1 MKMKMI
7 LPMMLIAALP
17 LGADAQNKSG
27 LVMSNLD
34 KTVKPA
40 DSFYQFAT
48 GGWQKNNPLPAAY
61 SRYGSFDRISPLQRK
76 VLTH

>member
-34 KTVKPA
+34 MILMI
-40 DSFYQFAT
+40 F
-48 GGWQKNNPLPAAY
+48 
-61 SRYGSFDRISPLQRK
+61 I
-76 VLTH
+76 

>member
-27 LVMSNLD
+27 LVG
-34 KTVKPA
+34 V
-40 DSFYQFAT
+40 
-48 GGWQKNNPLPAAY
+48 
-61 SRYGSFDRISPLQRK
+61 
-76 VLTH
+76 

>member
-34 KTVKPA
+34 QTVKPA
-40 DSFYQFAT
+40 DSFYHQLQFYVL
-48 GGWQKNNPLPAAY
+48 KNTQIA
-61 SRYGSFDRISPLQRK
+61 
-76 VLTH
+76 HC

>member
-27 LVMSNLD
+27 LVMS
-34 KTVKPA
+34 KP
-40 DSFYQFAT
+40 Y
-48 GGWQKNNPLPAAY
+48 GENPG
-61 SRYGSFDRISPLQRK
+61 RWRQ
-76 VLTH
+76 

>member
-27 LVMSNLD
+27 STL
-34 KTVKPA
+34 
-40 DSFYQFAT
+40 
-48 GGWQKNNPLPAAY
+48 
-61 SRYGSFDRISPLQRK
+61 R
-76 VLTH
+76 

>member
-34 KTVKPA
+34 QRGCKLNCVKA
-40 DSFYQFAT
+40 CS
-48 GGWQKNNPLPAAY
+48 
-61 SRYGSFDRISPLQRK
+61 
-76 VLTH
+76 